1 MQYGGCWMT
10 MPPVGRTHPTR
21 SVRWPCSN
29 CGSGNLPMRDG
40 IMSSEARPARGTG
53 VSQRKRLTICAIGEA
68 DSVHVATRIRCFAEM
83 GHHVYLITPSRSGR
97 GIPGVTE
104 LVPGFDAALAGRG
117 WRGALARA
125 CRRIGGQTL
134 CHVLRMCGFVRL
146 LLR

>member
-1 MQYGGCWMT
+1 
-10 MPPVGRTHPTR
+10 
-21 SVRWPCSN
+21 
-29 CGSGNLPMRDG
+29 MRDG
-40 IMSSEARPARGTG
+40 IMSSESRATRGTG
-53 VSQRKRLTICAIGEA
+53 VSPQKRLTICAIGEA

-134 CHVLRMCGFVRL
+134 CHVFRMFGFVRL
-146 LLR
+146 LLRCRPDIVHVHYEYMLYGWAAGLLRCRPVLV